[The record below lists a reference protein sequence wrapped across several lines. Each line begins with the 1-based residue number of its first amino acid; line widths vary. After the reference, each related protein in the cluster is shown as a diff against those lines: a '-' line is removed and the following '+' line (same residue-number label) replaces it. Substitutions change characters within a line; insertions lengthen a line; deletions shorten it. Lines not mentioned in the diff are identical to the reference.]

1 MAEALVIASKVK
13 DYVKAKNLNSSG
25 DLTDALSEKV
35 AKILDD
41 AAKRA
46 EANGRKTMRPEDL

>member
-1 MAEALVIASKVK
+1 MVEALVIASKVK

-35 AKILDD
+35 AKIIS
-41 AAKRA
+41 
-46 EANGRKTMRPEDL
+46 EPYESIEPENTR